1 MQVDRSYNG
10 LKFRAKF
17 KLSLHTICTNEINY
31 GNNQIWVLQKHKR
44 DGPFKFLFMTERLKF

>member
-17 KLSLHTICTNEINY
+17 KLSLHTSTNEIDY
-31 GNNQIWVLQKHKR
+31 GNNQIWVLQKYKR
-44 DGPFKFLFMTERLKF
+44 DGPFKFLFMTERLTF